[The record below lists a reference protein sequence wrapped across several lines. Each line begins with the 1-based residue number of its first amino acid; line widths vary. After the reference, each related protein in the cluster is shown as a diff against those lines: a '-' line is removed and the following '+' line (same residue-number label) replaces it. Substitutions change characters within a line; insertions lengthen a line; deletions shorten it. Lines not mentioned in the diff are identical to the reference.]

1 MDAVYAG
8 NNGTSSF
15 VQDRY
20 DRSAIPQVHIEY
32 KSELLLG
39 LVFLLSYL
47 RYNTTMPHYLS
58 LIGRCKESNKSI
70 LY

>member
-8 NNGTSSF
+8 NNGMSSF

-32 KSELLLG
+32 KSELLLS
-39 LVFLLSYL
+39 LVFLLSFL
-47 RYNTTMPHYLS
+47 N
-58 LIGRCKESNKSI
+58 
-70 LY
+70 